1 MTEATVRRDLMR
13 QLQIQIPAAVAI
25 RYEDRF
31 TKGLPDLS
39 ISYNGRTSF
48 WEIKYADPRCVT
60 SKVQHY
66 LCTQLDTQGFH
77 CRYLIFQRGIG
88 RPTNP
93 RPRQIRVVKPQD
105 FDHWDRLG
113 LVLSDGLFDYAA
125 VGDHFL
131 TVHR

>member
-1 MTEATVRRDLMR
+1 VTEATVRRDLMR

-39 ISYNGRTSF
+39 VSYNGRTSF
-48 WEIKYADPRCVT
+48 WEVKYADPHCVT

-77 CRYLIFQRGIG
+77 CRYLIFQRGIA
-88 RPTNP
+88 RPRSA
-93 RPRQIRVVKPQD
+93 RPRQIRVVKPAD
-105 FDHWDRLG
+105 FDQWEHLG
-113 LVLSDGLFDYAA
+113 LVLCEGRFDYSAFGCHLLA
-125 VGDHFL
+125 
-131 TVHR
+131 VHR